1 MAVEQKDKK
10 RVLKEELYLNFT
22 GKMFLASLGAWLA
35 GKYVST
41 KLKGTRGE
49 IDAIADSLLS
59 SRKFQEEL
67 NRPGATIESVI
78 QKLRVKEMSA
88 STFQSMFGIKWPL

>member
-1 MAVEQKDKK
+1 MSQKEKESI
-10 RVLKEELYLNFT
+10 LKEEMYLNFT

-41 KLKGTRGE
+41 KLKGTSSE
-49 IDAIADSLLS
+49 INAVADALLS

-67 NRPGATIESVI
+67 NRPGATVESVI

-88 STFQSMFGIKWPL
+88 STFQRVFGIKWPL